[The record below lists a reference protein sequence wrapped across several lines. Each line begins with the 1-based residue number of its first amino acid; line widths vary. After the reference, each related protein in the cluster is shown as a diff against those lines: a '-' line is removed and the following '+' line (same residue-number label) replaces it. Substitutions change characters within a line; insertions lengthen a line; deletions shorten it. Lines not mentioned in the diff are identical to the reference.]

1 VAVPTLSTH
10 SARRWDTA
18 SKMTAPWRRSTKKA
32 NSRALQ
38 RGVEAAAAREAA
50 AHAQAVL
57 KGVTGVV
64 YRRGAVDARVER
76 PT

>member
-1 VAVPTLSTH
+1 
-10 SARRWDTA
+10 
-18 SKMTAPWRRSTKKA
+18 MTAPWRRSTKKA
-32 NSRALQ
+32 RALQ

-64 YRRGAVDARVER
+64 YRRGAVDARVEM